1 MFLQNFINRNPPK
14 DFAPRQK
21 RPKCLKGRS
30 RYKEHSDAAQYNSQ
44 ADII

>member
-1 MFLQNFINRNPPK
+1 MFLHNFINRKAPK

-21 RPKCLKGRS
+21 INKCLKGRS
-30 RYKEHSDAAQYNSQ
+30 HYKEHSDAAQYNRQ